1 MMSNHEGSHPEYYQE
16 LCALAASAL
25 ISESELVEL
34 QDHLQQCEECRSTY
48 AEFIDLLHS
57 KLPLADPEVAGSAK
71 LPGFFSETPSYRER
85 FLARARKAGVPVSNQ
100 ALQDGPSRKFGIWSW
115 LGMGYAQVATVAVA
129 VLLVAVGV
137 LAYKLHQSDLRYLD
151 LALERSSTNT
161 QARQEVTHE
170 SLESRTAPASVVAP
184 RTAPTLPKKTA
195 ADAELAKV
203 RNDQAAAEARSKTL
217 EEQLTRVAAELEA
230 LRSENEKTN
239 VSREELEKKLKE
251 AEQVANAI
259 KDDLQEIRQARSKDS
274 LTIGAQDL
282 QIQKLSEKLA
292 EQAEM
297 LEQERILLEASRD
310 VRDLMGARTFHIAD
324 VYDVDSKGKDQRS
337 FGRVFTTEGKQ
348 LLIFYAFDLNDRNTA
363 KRNASFQVWGKRGPV
378 QSPAHSLGLF
388 QIDDQKQNRWVLR
401 FEDPRILAEIDS
413 VFVTVEPPGGSAK
426 PTGRQFLFAYL
437 NTGR

>member
-16 LCALAASAL
+16 LCALAASAQ
-25 ISESELVEL
+25 ISESEFVEL

-57 KLPLADPEVAGSAK
+57 KLPLAHPEVVGSAK

-85 FLARARKAGVPVSNQ
+85 FLARARKEGLTVSNHN
-100 ALQDGPSRKFGIWSW
+100 LQDSSSHHSGIWSW
-115 LGMGYAQVATVAVA
+115 LRTGYAQFATVSVPA
-129 VLLVAVGV
+129 LLLAVGV
-137 LAYKLHQSDLRYLD
+137 LAYNLHQSNLRYLN
-151 LALERSSTNT
+151 LASERSSVNT
-161 QARQEVTHE
+161 QARQEVIQE
-170 SLESRTAPASVVAP
+170 SLESRTAPATVVSP
-184 RTAPTLPKKTA
+184 TPAPTLPNNPA
-195 ADAELAKV
+195 AEAELGKV
-203 RNDQAAAEARSKTL
+203 RNDRAAAEARSRTL
-217 EEQLTRVAAELEA
+217 EEQLTRVATELEA
-230 LRSENEKTN
+230 LRSENEKKN
-239 VSREELEKKLKE
+239 VSREELEKKLRE

-274 LTIGAQDL
+274 LTIGAQDV
-282 QIQKLSEKLA
+282 QIQKLSEKLT

-363 KRNASFQVWGKRGPV
+363 KRNASFQVWGKRGPA
-378 QSPAHSLGLF
+378 QSSAHNLGLF

-401 FEDPRILAEIDS
+401 FEDPRVLADIDS
-413 VFVTVEPPGGSAK
+413 VFVTVEPPGGSAR

-437 NTGR
+437 NTSR